1 MHARLKP
8 GATCRHRSSMSYRD
22 EGDARAAR
30 IDALEH
36 ELAEARRRIA
46 ELEAGAPVGRVV
58 RVTRTRDG
66 EVYTFDRGMGY
77 EQRAELARGLGDHL
91 GVSGAVELSPPL
103 IIWRGAGKRLELEG
117 TADATI
123 LTCRDQHSRR
133 RWRGYMLACWI
144 AGWACVAS
152 WQDST
157 MPVGSLV
164 AGMLFL
170 VLGLGIGLVSF
181 LRCEDVP
188 APPIGDRAASFIEE
202 SCLALPAPAR

>member
-1 MHARLKP
+1 MA
-8 GATCRHRSSMSYRD
+8 YRD
-22 EGDARAAR
+22 DGDARAAR

-36 ELAEARRRIA
+36 ELAAARRRIA

-77 EQRAELARGLGDHL
+77 EQRAELARGLGDCL
-91 GVSGAVELSPPL
+91 GVDGEVELARPL
-103 IIWRGAGKRLELEG
+103 VIWRGGGKRLELEG
-117 TADATI
+117 TTATTV

-133 RWRGYMLACWI
+133 PWRGYMLACWI
-144 AGWACVAS
+144 AGWACVAA

-157 MPVGSLV
+157 MPMGSLV
-164 AGMLFL
+164 AGMLFIT
-170 VLGLGIGLVSF
+170 LGLGFGLVSF

-188 APPIGDRAASFIEE
+188 PPPIGDRAASYIEE
-202 SCLALPAPAR
+202 ACLALPPAVSSAASE